1 MTKSPDSNNEMP
13 LNIPSVAAERFF
25 NRFEKSARRWE
36 MIIYPGMILVV
47 VFMAYG
53 FYLIYNLTNDMR
65 TMVARFDDPQ
75 IVSNLNS
82 MSNAMHSLS
91 NNIKV
96 MTNRVEAM
104 SNDTHSMAINTKEM
118 TASTKDMAKLMQSV
132 RYMRSMDIELK
143 KMNQIMNVMGGN
155 VNYMRQDMA
164 IMNRNISRPLG
175 MMNSVMPF

>member
-1 MTKSPDSNNEMP
+1 MTKSSNNYDEAP
-13 LNIPSVAAERFF
+13 LNIPSAAAERFF
-25 NRFEKSARRWE
+25 NSFEKSARRWE

-47 VFMAYG
+47 IFMAYG

-82 MSNAMHSLS
+82 MSTAMHSLS
-91 NNIKV
+91 TNIKI
-96 MTNRVEAM
+96 MTDKVDSM
-104 SNDTHSMAINTKEM
+104 SDDTRSMAVNTKEM
-118 TASTKDMAKLMQSV
+118 TGSAKEMTNLMTSIKH
-132 RYMRSMDIELK
+132 MKSMDVELK
-143 KMNQIMNVMGGN
+143 KMNQIMHVMGGN

-164 IMNRNISRPLG
+164 HLNHSISRPLG